1 MGDYVLNQFY
11 GRITFAS
18 VFLLAVPGCDD
29 YILQVVY
36 VGFEFDLYVLALLAL
51 TQRVHLCLV
60 TYHLEVNRRV
70 TGRIAQREVTVKVG
84 SGAILRVER
93 TFAGWL
99 NEV

>member
-1 MGDYVLNQFY
+1 MGDHILDQFN
-11 GRITFAS
+11 GRITFAP
-18 VFLLAVPGCDD
+18 VLLLAVLGCND
-29 YILQVVY
+29 YILQVVH
-36 VGFEFDLYVLALLAL
+36 VRFEFDLYVLALLPL

-99 NEV
+99 DKV